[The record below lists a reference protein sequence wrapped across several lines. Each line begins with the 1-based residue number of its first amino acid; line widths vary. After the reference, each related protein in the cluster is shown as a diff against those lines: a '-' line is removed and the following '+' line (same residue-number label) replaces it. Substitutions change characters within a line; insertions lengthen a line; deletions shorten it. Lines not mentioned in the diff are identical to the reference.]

1 MKTMKTSPFSPT
13 VHPVLPPDVAVFRF
27 WGLTLFAASA
37 LADILLLLVK
47 GRSMWWT
54 VYWGD
59 KSLDALVIQW
69 GIPWTIA
76 VMFLWFARLWSCT
89 RGQALALG
97 GAGLALMAWLW
108 AFDSYQLSFFGL
120 GTKVNVFMLPLGVYV
135 AGQALHGWWQ
145 ERQGRAA
152 LPAWV
157 RPWLWMALTIA
168 SLIVGTSSLLQLNGA
183 LLPLTFD
190 YHLYRI
196 DAAFGDTAR
205 TLASFVGADQS
216 HLLGKLTHGVY
227 DILGFLFF
235 PLLALVLGENK
246 SRSLHAWRTL
256 FVPYVVAAVCYLWLP
271 ATGPGVAI
279 GGYPATAAPAQELQA
294 AMVSVLPAPRNA
306 MPSLHLSSALWIFML
321 CAALRRKWMAA
332 LAALFVLG
340 TAWATLAIGEHY
352 VIDLAVALPF
362 ATALG
367 LLLINPP
374 RWKSAPRWQHGL
386 QWAAVITF
394 FAWMLLLRLAPEWL
408 AAHLNVV
415 RLLSAWS
422 VAVGLW
428 LLALHVRCVWREE
441 DTNEALLPPELAP
454 QPFIPPQLLPAEL
467 HGKRWL
473 VGIFFFSGF
482 AGLVYE
488 VVYAKALGV
497 TFGGTALAANTVL
510 MTYMGGMAL
519 GAWLGGILATRTTR
533 PLLMYAYFEVAIGIY
548 AAITPQLFSGIQQIY
563 VGLALDTP
571 PDSATLTALRMALG
585 AAVLGVPTVL
595 MGATLPLVFQCL
607 RGMGIPTS
615 RAIAPLYSANVLGA
629 AVGALVGGYALL
641 PAVGRN
647 GGTLLA
653 AVISLM
659 VALYVIDKIKHGADG
674 TNAGSAHTHSDS
686 LSSPLPKGER
696 VKPSARLGLAALAV
710 LTVGGVVTLA
720 LEVVFMHLLAVV
732 AGNSVYAF
740 GLMLATFLLGLG
752 LGSTVGEGLMRRYSR
767 AALVLVA
774 QCGIALAILLTSFVW
789 DGLAD
794 YMGSFGYAQ
803 QQGLFLSFSA
813 RELVRALVCALAML
827 PPAFF
832 IGLSYPA
839 AMGLAADWLAQRRY
853 GGEAARG
860 VGLASALNTLG
871 NIAGVL
877 LAGFWWLPEFGS
889 RNVLL
894 GLAVV
899 AVLLAAFVAWA
910 DAGGTTSHRL
920 RSWLPVGGMAAGLA
934 LFPAQW
940 NYTALSTGGN
950 VYFFSQNWGKTIDHA
965 ESVEGGLTTVAEGLN
980 EHGGKHLTL
989 LTNGKFQGN
998 NSEGGEMVAQ
1008 ESIALIPLMHT
1019 AQRDT
1024 ALVIGYGTGMTA
1036 RVLQDQGFAHL
1047 DVAEISRDIVVMADK
1062 HFFNI
1067 NAHISSHPAVKMHYT
1082 DGRNYLLTQSKQYD
1096 LISLEISSIWFAGAA
1111 NLYNREFYELANTR
1125 LRPQGV
1131 LQQWVQLHHMR
1142 PMDFLYIMGSVRS
1155 VFEYVWIYMSGGQ
1168 GIIVAS
1174 NDEMTFQNQSALNKL
1189 MNSHAISELKL
1200 SELPQKLLAGPE
1212 QIDALMERFDPGRD
1226 VFISTDKNLYLE
1238 YATPK
1243 GNAIRYDSMPLIIDL
1258 LQGK

>member
-1 MKTMKTSPFSPT
+1 MLSMDRS
-13 VHPVLPPDVAVFRF
+13 LPRIRI
-27 WGLTLFAASA
+27 W
-37 LADILLLLVK
+37 
-47 GRSMWWT
+47 
-54 VYWGD
+54 
-59 KSLDALVIQW
+59 ALVL
-69 GIPWTIA
+69 
-76 VMFLWFARLWSCT
+76 V
-89 RGQALALG
+89 ALALQAKAVQWLVFGADKAMGFWAQELHAERLFVQCGMAMVNSSIFLAIAGWLPFTRRQLG
-97 GAGLALMAWLW
+97 GLLACGMLVAAWLFIYGHDKYVSYVIYLFLFLPVAYALFFKAAIDSWHKRLRYSPPSRW
-108 AFDSYQLSFFGL
+108 ASVFF
-120 GTKVNVFMLPLGVYV
+120 
-135 AGQALHGWWQ
+135 W
-145 ERQGRAA
+145 
-152 LPAWV
+152 
-157 RPWLWMALTIA
+157 LTIA
-168 SLIVGTSSLLQLNGA
+168 FYSLDIVASTWLDLSGVLFPTTHDLYFYKLELAYANWANTAASYHANDSPQWLIE
-183 LLPLTFD
+183 LTKFT
-190 YHLYRI
+190 Y
-196 DAAFGDTAR
+196 A
-205 TLASFVGADQS
+205 TLAA
-216 HLLGKLTHGVY
+216 
-227 DILGFLFF
+227 LFI
-235 PLLALVLGENK
+235 PLLAWLYRENK
-246 SRSLHAWRTL
+246 SNSLNGWRTL
-256 FVPYVVAAVCYLWLP
+256 LFPFFIGWLCYTWLP
-271 ATGPGVAI
+271 ASGPMYLFYGQYPGDVTPPTHVQTGLAAI
-279 GGYPATAAPAQELQA
+279 VTT
-294 AMVSVLPAPRNA
+294 PRNA
-306 MPSLHLSSALWIFML
+306 MPSMHLSGAILVLQIA
-321 CAALRRKWMAA
+321 AALRRKWAFS
-332 LAALFVLG
+332 LSIPFVIG
-340 TAWATLAIGEHY
+340 TAWATLALGEHY
-352 VIDLAVALPF
+352 VIDLVVAIIF
-362 ATALG
+362 APTLG
-367 LLLINPP
+367 LFLMNPP
-374 RWKSAPRWQHGL
+374 RWKTAPRWQHGL
-386 QWAAVITF
+386 QWAAAATF
-394 FAWMLLLRLAPEWL
+394 IAWMLLLRLAPEWL

-428 LLALHVRCVWREE
+428 LLALHVRYVWREE
-441 DTNEALLPPELAP
+441 DTNEALLPPALAP
-454 QPFIPPQLLPAEL
+454 KPFVAPQLLPAEL
-467 HGKRWL
+467 NGRRWL

-519 GAWLGGILATRTTR
+519 GAWLGGMLATRSR
-533 PLLMYAYFEVAIGIY
+533 QPLLLYAFFEAAIGIY
-548 AAITPQLFSGIQQIY
+548 AAITPQLFNAIQSLY
-563 VGLALDTP
+563 VAIALDSP
-571 PDSATLTALRMALG
+571 PDAAWLTALRMGLG

-607 RGMGIPTS
+607 RGMGIPTG
-615 RAIAPLYSANVLGA
+615 RAIAPLYAANVLGA
-629 AVGALVGGYALL
+629 AVGALVAGYALL

-659 VALYVIDKIKHGADG
+659 VALYVIDKIKRGAEG
-674 TNAGSAHTHSDS
+674 VNAECYPNDS
-686 LSSPLPKGER
+686 KNEEKALAAK
-696 VKPSARLGLAALAV
+696 VSARLGLAALAV

-752 LGSTVGEGLMRRYSR
+752 MGSTVGERLMLRWER
-767 AALVLVA
+767 ATLVLVA
-774 QCGIALAILLTSFVW
+774 QCGIALAILLTAFVW

-803 QQGLFLSFSA
+803 QQGLFLGFSA

-839 AMGLAADWLAQRRY
+839 AMGLAADWLASRRY

-877 LAGFWWLPEFGS
+877 LAGFWWLPQYGS

-899 AVLLAAFVAWA
+899 AVLLAACVAWA
-910 DAGGTTSHRL
+910 SAATESATRAPARL
-920 RSWLPVGGMAAGLA
+920 GRRWLPVGGMAAALT

-940 NYTALSTGGN
+940 NLTALSTGGN
-950 VYFFSQNWGKTIDHA
+950 VYFRAQNWGEVIDHA
-965 ESVEGGLTTVAEGLN
+965 ESVEGGLTTVAQGVN
-980 EHGGKHLTL
+980 EKGGKHLTL

-1019 AQRDT
+1019 VQRNA

-1047 DVAEISRDIVVMADK
+1047 DVAETSRDIVVMADK
-1062 HFFNI
+1062 HFSNI
-1067 NAHISSHPAVKMHYT
+1067 NADISRHPAVKMHYT

-1111 NLYNREFYELANTR
+1111 NLYNKEFYELASAR

-1131 LQQWVQLHHMR
+1131 LQQRVQLHHMR
-1142 PMDFLYIMGSVRS
+1142 TIDFLYIMGSVRS
-1155 VFEYVWIYMSGGQ
+1155 VFKYVWVYVSGGQ

-1174 NDEMTFQNQSALNKL
+1174 NDEAALHNQAAMK
-1189 MNSHAISELKL
+1189 
-1200 SELPQKLLAGPE
+1200 KLLAGHTISDLKMTDLPE
-1212 QIDALMERFDPGRD
+1212 RLVAGPQQVDAFVARFDPELHFF
-1226 VFISTDKNLYLE
+1226 VSTDKNLYLE

-1243 GNAIRYDSMPLIIDL
+1243 GNAMREDSMPILIDL
-1258 LQGK
+1258 LKGK